1 MRAAGLAAVIAA
13 AACLLLSGCGGAGS
27 RPDGSGTIEC
37 VQVEVAPEVGG
48 RIAELGVEEGAAVC
62 RGNAIAR
69 IEATSHTLRR
79 DEAAASLA
87 YAQAQLGLLAAGARD
102 EDIERARE
110 QAREAEAVARAF
122 EADLRRI
129 ESLFGTGSASQ
140 KQLDDARAQAE
151 RTAAARTAAQL
162 LVVKLER
169 GSREEELDVARA
181 LVQQAEA
188 KLALA
193 EKAVSDCIVRSPSD
207 GTVTTLSR
215 EVGELVAA
223 GAPIARVSRLDAV
236 WLSIYV
242 PGDRLAGVSLGRRA
256 QVRVDGDARLHEG
269 TVTFISPEAEFTPRD
284 VQTPEERAKLV
295 YRVKISL
302 PNPEGLFKPG
312 MAADG
317 YLEPAQ

>member
-1 MRAAGLAAVIAA
+1 MRASVPVAAVTA
-13 AACLLLSGCGGAGS
+13 AACLLLSGCGGAGP

-37 VQVEVAPEVGG
+37 VQVEIAPEVGG
-48 RIAELGVEEGAAVC
+48 RIVELGAEEGTAVR
-62 RGNAIAR
+62 RGDVIAR
-69 IEATSHTLRR
+69 IEATSYGLRR
-79 DEAAASLA
+79 DEAAAALA
-87 YAQAQLGLLAAGARD
+87 YAQAQLDLLVAGTRD
-102 EDIERARE
+102 EDVERARE
-110 QAREAEAVARAF
+110 QAREAEALARASD
-122 EADLRRI
+122 ADLKRI
-129 ESLFGTGSASQ
+129 ESLFETGSASR
-140 KQLDDARAQAE
+140 KQLDDVRAQAE
-151 RTAAARTAAQL
+151 RAGAAHAAAIQL
-162 LVVKLER
+162 VAKLER

-181 LVQQAEA
+181 LVQQAQA

-193 EKAVSDCIVRSPSD
+193 QKAVSDCVVKSPAD

-223 GAPIARVSRLDAV
+223 GAPIATVSRLDAV

-242 PGDRLAGVSLGRRA
+242 PGDRLAGVSLGQRA
-256 QVRVDGDARLHEG
+256 QVRVDGDTRLHEG

-284 VQTPEERAKLV
+284 IQTPEERAKLV

-317 YLEPAQ
+317 YLEPAR